1 MNMKHDVYV
10 YIYIYVCVCLVT
22 QSKQR
27 IDKSESI
34 SEDQFMFSNA
44 PVDQQFQQEHL
55 VLVVLVRYIMI

>member
-1 MNMKHDVYV
+1 M
-10 YIYIYVCVCLVT
+10 CVCLVT

-34 SEDQFMFSNA
+34 SEDQFMFSHV

>member
-10 YIYIYVCVCLVT
+10 YIYMCVCLVT

-34 SEDQFMFSNA
+34 SEDQFMFSHV

>member
-10 YIYIYVCVCLVT
+10 YIYVCVCLVT